1 MAATAAPASD
11 RQARLEELYRDLHA
25 HPELSFQEER
35 TAGIVAARLT
45 EQGYEVTTEVG
56 GTGVVGVL
64 RNGEGPTVLLRAD
77 MDALPVEEDT
87 GLPYASTVVAL
98 DADGGHGSAP
108 HTAIDPVVM
117 AAATVMR
124 LQGIVSR
131 EVNPAETA
139 VVTVGSLRAGTK
151 ENIIPDDAELK
162 INMRT
167 FSKDVR
173 EHVLSAIT
181 RIVEAEAAASGAP
194 RPPSIT
200 PISSFP
206 LTANDPAA
214 TERVRLAL
222 AGVFGEQ
229 AVLELPAEAGS
240 EDFGLFGTEAGVP
253 SVFWF
258 TGGMDAEPTPTFVEA
273 LMRGTL
279 PPGTPANH
287 SPRFVPSPAE
297 SIEAGVQAMR
307 AAALA
312 WLAADD

>member
-1 MAATAAPASD
+1 MLAVFQPAEEVGSGARAMLDDGFLERFPRPDVCLGQHVSPFPAGLVGLRAGTTMAAADS
-11 RQARLEELYRDLHA
+11 LH
-25 HPELSFQEER
+25 
-35 TAGIVAARLT
+35 
-45 EQGYEVTTEVG
+45 
-56 GTGVVGVL
+56 VVL
-64 RNGEGPTVLLRAD
+64 HGE
-77 MDALPVEEDT
+77 
-87 GLPYASTVVAL
+87 
-98 DADGGHGSAP
+98 GGHGSTP

-222 AGVFGEQ
+222 GGVFGEQ

-258 TGGMDAEPTPTFVEA
+258 TGGMDAEPTPTVVEA
-273 LMRGTL
+273 LKRGTL

-287 SPRFVPSPAE
+287 SPRFAPSPAE